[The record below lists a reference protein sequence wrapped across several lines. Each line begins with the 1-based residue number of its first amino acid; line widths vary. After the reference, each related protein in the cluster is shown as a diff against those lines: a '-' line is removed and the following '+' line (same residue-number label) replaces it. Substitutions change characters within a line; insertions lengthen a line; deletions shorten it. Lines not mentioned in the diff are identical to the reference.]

1 MLHVASL
8 RRGTMGQVV
17 RSSTGSVG
25 VSKCAVAEAELKRLR
40 GELKK
45 LRKEI
50 HSIASVREDKEIQ
63 VRSADDDAKEIDRLR
78 IQIKNLTDTHEADR
92 IRTLDEKNTELDKVI
107 TEKKKESSVLL
118 AQIEETKRQVR
129 HSNELVSS
137 LESERGELHR
147 TLNERQSRAVK
158 AREFKQKLEAERQA
172 NKKLKSR
179 LAKLRSD
186 QQTAAKKAAASN
198 EAEVRRLTAER
209 SAVQSIL
216 DEANQRSNV
225 LQEQLDNLTTA
236 NANLTRSDNDK
247 NARISELET
256 LLQQERTKIA
266 NLEATLSTLNKEI
279 ETLNSEISSRKQQA
293 EKDRDQAQGQLEQL
307 VVLNSENDGLR
318 DLLSEA
324 NKTIE
329 ENIANIEQH
338 SDRALSLEKEATDA
352 REKALELTRENIGLR
367 SQFDA
372 LQRELDAK
380 KRLEGNKSTKN
391 EQEISRLKD
400 EIQRITLQIKERDER
415 IASLQQKL
423 SAYEAKMDSILQEQ
437 SKDNDYLN
445 STISDITR
453 LLKETNE
460 SKSEMS
466 ESLDKSTVRVATIKS
481 ELDKEKEKVRVL
493 NSRVIDL
500 QRTMETDVRKHKGI
514 LEAVTKESRDTDQRN
529 KRLMSDLTTEL
540 DGKTA
545 ELSGMGE
552 TLKSKELELETSKN
566 LLSEV
571 TESLHKE
578 RNELAKLKGNLSEL
592 RGLISNQSELK
603 QQIKSATESLQ
614 GQLELNTNLK
624 KQVDVATAK
633 LSEVEKEASALKD
646 LLSRVKSAASC
657 ERSSDIVA
665 CIKDKMKRHE
675 MLVKEL
681 GECNE
686 RAEAD
691 AQLLKSE
698 ISVMQSKI
706 KDKENT
712 LQTVQLEIESLKKEK
727 TQDQETNA
735 KEISDL
741 QKRVSLLTRQLADAN
756 GQITE
761 LNTRLQ
767 DTTDKA
773 QKEIAAIN
781 DSIASN
787 QREHELELNRAR
799 AALEQKQADLTESR
813 EKAAGLERR
822 LEQASDLSDQELS
835 ALRRDLETRNAEND
849 RLIKEIA
856 VFQEKLTSLAKLNE
870 EAHARYKAT
879 QTTLQEINEQVDGL
893 LGATTKRS
901 DELESEDPATDHV
914 AERIGFFANEYR
926 STKIALS
933 ALGEK
938 AQCRTGSKDDVIRC
952 LNRTIEVSNAVQ
964 ETIDPSGDSAV
975 DHIKNKIKE
984 LINRERQWEEEVTS
998 TRARNSELA
1007 TQNIEINKQKGALQ
1021 DELDRCQ
1028 EAKIAVESKRD
1039 LERKHRIDIKSKLDA
1054 FEITAR
1060 EQLQAL
1066 NADMAK
1072 READQAEAEKLIT
1085 ELRGTIKELETQ
1097 MKKVQSDKDDIY
1109 QWNQELEGKLGE
1121 CNKSLTTAIEA
1132 NTRLSALE
1140 HELSSVQHDLTEAE
1154 NLKNA
1159 LEEETVRLKSKVNE
1173 TMNKCL
1179 LGLTLKEVPIIDS
1192 GIQAAV
1198 RETAGELISHYERN
1212 MSQSDRNR
1220 VEAFKLIGRSIRE
1233 FIRNGK
1239 LDVSPLENQGMSDSL
1254 KRVTEG
1260 HIKGIREVIKDY
1272 VFKIDVMAK
1281 MPSNT
1286 VALSMRRIT
1295 ENIISVAES
1304 VMFKNKYDDLR
1315 RELTSITKAAEKTMA
1330 NDITAIINKA
1340 FDAVLGINTPI
1351 NTPST
1356 EVPHPIPITWG
1367 SLIHENAGPVSVLF
1381 EIPDDM
1387 YDVYHDAAKKEDES
1401 PDDSYME
1408 QGVIRLSRLD
1418 IVGKLSDMMDS
1429 SEKKPLNWHELE
1441 CILFLTYIIGM
1452 DLIGGS
1458 ENRNPNESDMY
1469 NKAGALL
1476 KQRLGTLAGSKRQ
1489 ASTRNT
1495 VPVEARYDSAPGAN
1509 IDLEK
1514 LSSHIQE
1521 RMNQTDIEPTVIHLT
1536 NKIMKEMQHTR
1547 EERSHVISNGAY
1559 IEINRLKIE
1568 AESYNNF
1575 HITKSR
1581 SSTPIPAP
1589 ISSHFGLYV

>member
-1 MLHVASL
+1 
-8 RRGTMGQVV
+8 MGQVV

-50 HSIASVREDKEIQ
+50 HSRASVREDKEIQ

-78 IQIKNLTDTHEADR
+78 IQIKKLTDTHEADR
-92 IRTLDEKNTELDKVI
+92 IRTLDEKNAALDKVI
-107 TEKKKESSVLL
+107 ADKDKESSVLL
-118 AQIEETKRQVR
+118 AQIEETERQVER
-129 HSNELVSS
+129 SNELVSS
-137 LESERGELHR
+137 LESERNDLHR
-147 TLNERQSRAVK
+147 KLNERQSRAVK
-158 AREFKQKLEAERQA
+158 ARDLTRKIDAEMHKNAR
-172 NKKLKSR
+172 LKIR

-198 EAEVRRLTAER
+198 EAEVHRLTAEM
-209 SAVQSIL
+209 SDVQSRLGEAIL
-216 DEANQRSNV
+216 RSSD
-225 LQEQLDNLTTA
+225 LQEQLDKLNTA
-236 NANLTRSDNDK
+236 HTDLTRSDNYK
-247 NARISELET
+247 NAKIAELAAS
-256 LLQQERTKIA
+256 LQQEMTKISE
-266 NLEATLSTLNKEI
+266 LEATLSTLKQEI
-279 ETLNSEISSRKQQA
+279 ETLNSEIANIKQ
-293 EKDRDQAQGQLEQL
+293 DRDQAQGQLRQRG
-307 VVLNSENDGLR
+307 VLNDGLTKQ
-318 DLLSEA
+318 LSEA
-324 NKTIE
+324 NETI
-329 ENIANIEQH
+329 NASLAKLKQSLDN
-338 SDRALSLEKEATDA
+338 AASLEKEAKNTK
-352 REKALELTRENIGLR
+352 ENALELTRENSGLR
-367 SQFDA
+367 SQLGD
-372 LQRELDAK
+372 LQLKLIDRQLLVE
-380 KRLEGNKSTKN
+380 EQGNKSTKN
-391 EQEISRLKD
+391 EEEISRLND

-423 SAYEAKMDSILQEQ
+423 SDYGAKMDSILQEQ
-437 SKDNDYLN
+437 SKDKDDLN

-453 LLKETNE
+453 LLEKANA

-500 QRTMETDVRKHKGI
+500 QRTMETDVRKHKGV
-514 LEAVTKESRDTDQRN
+514 LEAATKEKRATDERN
-529 KRLMSDLTTEL
+529 KRLMSDLTAEL
-540 DGKTA
+540 EGKTA
-545 ELSGMGE
+545 ELTEMGE
-552 TLKSKELELETSKN
+552 TLKSKELELETSKSR
-566 LLSEV
+566 LSEV
-571 TESLHKE
+571 TGLLRKE
-578 RNELAKLKGNLSEL
+578 TTELNKLKDNLSEL
-592 RGLISNQSELK
+592 SGRILNQSALQ
-603 QQIKSATESLQ
+603 QQIKSTTESLQ
-614 GQLELNTNLK
+614 VQSELNAKLQQ
-624 KQVDVATAK
+624 QVDVATAE
-633 LSEVEKEASALKD
+633 LSKVEKEASALND

-665 CIKDKMKRHE
+665 CIKDKMEHRMRLE
-675 MLVKEL
+675 EEL
-681 GECNE
+681 RQCKE

-691 AQLLKSE
+691 AQRLNSE
-698 ISVMQSKI
+698 ISVMLSTIQT
-706 KDKENT
+706 KEET
-712 LQTVQLEIESLKKEK
+712 LQTVQRGIESLKKEK
-727 TQDQETNA
+727 TEDREKKA
-735 KEISDL
+735 KEISGL
-741 QKRVSLLTRQLADAN
+741 QKREALLTGQLADAN
-756 GQITE
+756 GKITE
-761 LNTRLQ
+761 LKARFDEAANN
-767 DTTDKA
+767 A
-773 QKEIAAIN
+773 QKKIAGIK
-781 DSIASN
+781 DLIARN
-787 QREHELELNRAR
+787 NHEHNSDLDRAR
-799 AALEQKQADLTESR
+799 AALEQKQNELTESR
-813 EKAAGLERR
+813 EKEAGLLRT
-822 LEQASDLSDQELS
+822 LKQASDLSDQELS
-835 ALRRDLETRNAEND
+835 ALRRDLDIRNKEND
-849 RLIKEIA
+849 GLRKEMA
-856 VFQEKLTSLAKLNE
+856 DFQEKLNELAKLKE
-870 EAHARYKAT
+870 EAEARYKAT

-901 DELESEDPATDHV
+901 DELEGEDSDADHT
-914 AERIGFFANEYR
+914 AERIGFIAKEYR

-975 DHIKNKIKE
+975 EHIKDKIKE

-998 TRARNSELA
+998 TRARNAELA
-1007 TQNIEINKQKGALQ
+1007 RQNIEINRQKGDLQ

-1028 EAKIAVESKRD
+1028 EAKTAVEDNHESDVNAR
-1039 LERKHRIDIKSKLDA
+1039 LAIERKLAA
-1054 FEITAR
+1054 FETEALAELQKLNDDIDRR
-1060 EQLQAL
+1060 EV
-1066 NADMAK
+1066 
-1072 READQAEAEKLIT
+1072 DQANANRLIA
-1085 ELRGTIKELETQ
+1085 ELRITINKLETQ
-1097 MKKVQSDKDDIY
+1097 MKKVQSHNEDIH

-1121 CNKSLTTAIEA
+1121 CNKSLTTAIDA
-1132 NTRLSALE
+1132 NTRLSTLE
-1140 HELSSVQHDLTEAE
+1140 YELSSVRDDLTEAE

-1220 VEAFKLIGRSIRE
+1220 VEAFKLIGRSVRE

-1239 LDVSPLENQGMSDSL
+1239 LDVSPLENEGMSDSL

-1272 VFKIDVMAK
+1272 VFKSDVMAK

-1295 ENIISVAES
+1295 ENIISVAKS

-1315 RELTSITKAAEKTMA
+1315 SKLTSITKAAEKTMA

-1340 FDAVLGINTPI
+1340 FDAVLGINTPL

-1381 EIPDDM
+1381 EIPDDI

-1489 ASTRNT
+1489 ASTRST
-1495 VPVEARYDSAPGAN
+1495 VPAEARYDSDPGAN

-1514 LSSHIQE
+1514 LSSHIQA
-1521 RMNQTDIEPTVIHLT
+1521 RMNQADIEPMVIHLT

-1559 IEINRLKIE
+1559 IEIDRLMIE

-1589 ISSHFGLYV
+1589 RSSHFGLYV